1 MKPRTMKIL
10 LVVQFVAIVL
20 IVKWIIPD
28 GNGGNNKTELFRE
41 ISPKGDYI
49 LLIEELPNMF
59 ISPSTKRVE
68 VTLYE
73 NNNRHEHYSA
83 TFDVDF
89 FIGNRNA
96 DYGIEWLED
105 GVQIILSGVESRYYI
120 LPFKTLE
127 DS

>member
-10 LVVQFVAIVL
+10 LVVQIVAIVL

-28 GNGGNNKTELFRE
+28 GNGGNNKTELLRE
-41 ISPKGDYI
+41 ISPNGDYI
-49 LLIEELPNMF
+49 LLIEELSNMF

-105 GVQIILSGVESRYYI
+105 GVQVIISGLESRYYI
-120 LPFKTLE
+120 LPFITLE

>member
-28 GNGGNNKTELFRE
+28 GNGSSHKTELLRE
-41 ISPKGDYI
+41 ISPNGDYI
-49 LLIEELPNMF
+49 LLIEELPMPV
-59 ISPSTKRVE
+59 SLSMKSVE

-73 NNNRHEHYSA
+73 NNNSHERYSA
-83 TFDVDF
+83 TFDVNF
-89 FIGNRNA
+89 FLGYGNG

-105 GVQIILSGVESRYYI
+105 GVQVIISGSDSRYYI
-120 LPFKTLE
+120 LPFVTLE
-127 DS
+127 DF

>member
-28 GNGGNNKTELFRE
+28 GNGSKYKIELRRE
-41 ISPKGDYI
+41 ISPNGDYI
-49 LLIEELPNMF
+49 LLIEERPDMS
-59 ISPSTKRVE
+59 ISRSMKCVE

-73 NNNRHEHYSA
+73 NNNRHERYSA
-83 TFDVDF
+83 TFDVNF
-89 FIGNRNA
+89 FLGYGNG

-105 GVQIILSGVESRYYI
+105 GVQVIISGSDSRYYI
-120 LPFKTLE
+120 LPFHTLE
-127 DS
+127 DF